1 MRVDAASRFIAAE
14 PDDVFRA
21 FVDPGAMLAWLP
33 PDGMTGRFEHFD
45 AQTGYRMV
53 LTYDEPPEGGGKA
66 TEESDV
72 ADVRRIAV
80 DACALIVEEIDFP
93 SDDPAYRGT
102 MTMTW
107 TFTEADGGTHVLVEA
122 TGVPSGIDPDD
133 HAVGLASSLSN
144 LARLVEGGGRG
155 IR

>member
-21 FVDPGAMLAWLP
+21 FVDPVAVVAWLP
-33 PDGMTGRFEHFD
+33 PDGMTARLERFD
-45 AQTGYRMV
+45 AAAGYRMV
-53 LTYDEPPEGGGKA
+53 LTYDEPPAQGGKA
-66 TEESDV
+66 TAESDV

-80 DACALIVEEIDFP
+80 EAGERIVEEVDFP
-93 SDDPAYRGT
+93 SDDPAFAGT

-107 TFTEADGGTHVLVEA
+107 TFTEGDGGTYVDVVA
-122 TGVPSGIDPDD
+122 TGVPPGIDPDD
-133 HAVGLASSLSN
+133 HAAGLASSLSN
-144 LARLVEGGGRG
+144 LARFVEGGSG